1 MARGIDHLV
10 LGVRDLAAARDL
22 YAGLGFTTTPP
33 ARHPWG
39 TENVLV
45 QFDGAFLELLAVGD
59 AAAIPEPG
67 PGRFSFGAF
76 ARDAIARGE
85 GCSMLVLDSVDE
97 TADRADFAARGLPL
111 FEPFRF
117 ERIARR
123 PDGGERTVAFS
134 LTFTASPEMP
144 EIGFFTCRQHFPENF
159 WNPAFQRHANGC
171 DGVAAVIVA
180 APDPAAVAPFLAA
193 FAGAEALADGEGVTV
208 ETARG
213 RIEVAPPD
221 ALAARYGADAL
232 PAAVDTPRVVGL
244 RLRGTGGGTRVV
256 PASAAFG
263 TMLVLPD

>member
-1 MARGIDHLV
+1 MIRGIDHLV
-10 LGVRDLAAARDL
+10 LAVRDLSAARDF
-22 YAGLGFTTTPP
+22 YAGLGFTTTPV

-45 QFDGAFLELLAVGD
+45 QFDGAFLELLAVAD
-59 AAAIPEPG
+59 AAAIPEHG

-76 ARDAIARGE
+76 ARDAVARGE
-85 GCSMLVLDSVDE
+85 GCAMLVLDSADE

-123 PDGGERTVAFS
+123 PDGTERTVAFS

-144 EIGFFTCRQHFPENF
+144 EIGFFTCRQHYPENF
-159 WNPAFQRHANGC
+159 WNPAFQTHANGC
-171 DGVAAVIVA
+171 TGVDAVILA
-180 APDPAAVAPFLAA
+180 AADPAAVAPFLAA
-193 FAGAEALADGEGVTV
+193 FAGGTAREEDGAVVV

-213 RIEVAPPD
+213 RLEVETPA
-221 ALAARYGADAL
+221 ALATRYGAAAL
-232 PAAVDTPRVVGL
+232 PADAGTPRIVAI
-244 RLRGTGGGTRVV
+244 RFRGAGNGSRVV

-263 TMLVLPD
+263 TTLILPR